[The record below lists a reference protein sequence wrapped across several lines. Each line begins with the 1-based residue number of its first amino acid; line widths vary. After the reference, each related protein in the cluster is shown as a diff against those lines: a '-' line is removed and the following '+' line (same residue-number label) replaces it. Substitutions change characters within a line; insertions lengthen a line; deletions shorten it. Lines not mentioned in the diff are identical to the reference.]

1 MLWQKGKSGIFV
13 VIKFIED
20 MAIRKYAMVAAM
32 ALALMSGGL
41 KAQVT
46 SQDVAAAVGQ
56 GVVDFLEGRG
66 TWIPD
71 RPGYFN
77 SGGLVYKNVSTSMVR
92 QLSEAIVWRID
103 VQPEGVLHIPD
114 DINVGFDRFHVS
126 GFAEGAFEYGH
137 MTAIDLPHRE
147 IRSIPRRCFSGCSN
161 LQSVTFH
168 SNKTKFIEAAA
179 FRWCSSLKSL
189 RLPSSVKHIG
199 DFAFDQ
205 SGLVEFV
212 IPKSV
217 ESLGERAFHNCKSL
231 KKVVIPGHRLGVI
244 SGYCFSGCESLEEI
258 TLPAGVHSILSY
270 AFENSGIKHI
280 TWSNNMKAIYSFA
293 FKGTQIQRIDSH
305 ATTPPQTGQIF
316 TLNDAKRIELHV
328 PRGCEAAYR
337 NAPVWEAFVNI
348 IADL

>member
-1 MLWQKGKSGIFV
+1 MAKGEKWYICGDKILD
-13 VIKFIED
+13 D
-20 MAIRKYAMVAAM
+20 MAIRKYAMAAAM
-32 ALALMSGGL
+32 ALALMPGGL

-46 SQDVAAAVGQ
+46 SRDVAAAVGQ

-126 GFAEGAFEYGH
+126 GFAEGAFENGQ

-147 IRSIPRRCFSGCSN
+147 IRTIPKRCFSGCSD

-189 RLPSSVKHIG
+189 RLPSSVKMLG
-199 DFAFDQ
+199 DYAFDQ

-212 IPKSV
+212 VPKSV
-217 ESLGERAFHNCKSL
+217 ESLGVGVFRNCKSL
-231 KKVVIPGHRLGVI
+231 KKVVIPGHRVGEI
-244 SGYCFSGCESLEEI
+244 SGYCFEGCDSLSTI
-258 TLPAGVHSILSY
+258 NLPAGVHSILSY